1 MKKLL
6 SILSLAVLILSCS
19 ETKERISF
27 DMVTIVNGVCY
38 LKADMSIVTGIATGS
53 EDGMLMETNYKDGK
67 TDGLTT
73 VWFENG
79 QLEGKVNYK
88 DGKTDGLSKFWF
100 ENGQLKGEINFKD
113 GKEDGLKKRWD
124 INGHLE
130 DESNYKDGEL
140 DGLSKTWHLNGQ
152 LQSEVNWKD
161 GALIY
166 IKGWNEN
173 GQIIN

>member
-6 SILSLAVLILSCS
+6 SILSICLVVVSCS
-19 ETKERISF
+19 PDR
-27 DMVTIVNGVCY
+27 VIVDELTQKGTYQKPTMYFEGALFNGVGFDVY
-38 LKADMSIVTGIATGS
+38 
-53 EDGMLMETNYKDGK
+53 EDG
-67 TDGLTT
+67 
-73 VWFENG
+73 
-79 QLEGKVNYK
+79 QLFYE
-88 DGKTDGLSKFWF
+88 
-100 ENGQLKGEINFKD
+100 
-113 GKEDGLKKRWD
+113 R
-124 INGHLE
+124 
-130 DESNYKDGEL
+130 NYKDGEL